1 MALSVGMF
9 QRPVSYK
16 LNCLEMVYEFS
27 GLQLRSR
34 SPRENICL
42 LNYKENME
50 YSGKAI
56 ISLCFQKNSIFRFNI
71 SIKYEVDALIIT
83 EIDELSP
90 SLERIEEARSFAIES
105 YNKKLN
111 FYMTMLDWI
120 KFQLVDKGFKSED
133 IYRAEFIFDFR
144 FYDESENVFY
154 LKHGSIVT
162 YNSENVFDFY
172 PAGQDNR
179 GHSLWISPYFE
190 GARTLSNLDNQ
201 FIFHSGQK
209 IYHDKMIISAE
220 NLTKGYS
227 SECMKEALNQ
237 AFYDYLFSINFINCY
252 YDRVILD
259 AKNGNC

>member
-34 SPRENICL
+34 SPRSNICL

-56 ISLCFQKNSIFRFNI
+56 ISLCFQKNSIFRFDI

-111 FYMTMLDWI
+111 FYMSMLDWI
-120 KFQLVDKGFKSED
+120 KFQLVDKGFESED
-133 IYRAEFIFDFR
+133 IYIAEFIFDFR

-154 LKHGSIVT
+154 LKHGSTVT

-172 PAGQDNR
+172 PAGNDNN
-179 GHSLWISPYFE
+179 GHSLWSSPYYE
-190 GARTLSNLDNQ
+190 DVKTLSNLDLEFVTN
-201 FIFHSGQK
+201 SGQRL
-209 IYHDKMIISAE
+209 YYDKMIINAE
-220 NLTKGYS
+220 NLTKSYNP
-227 SECMKEALNQ
+227 ECLEETLTQ
-237 AFYDYLFSINFINCY
+237 YFYDYLFSINFIGCY